1 MSIIGQK
8 VSFYPFVDEEIRVQE
23 IEDAKKNKVRELVLV
38 SADQIPDD
46 HYEFYKNVGHFINQ
60 KTNEYVTELAPHQ
73 IQTWADRWISKYRL
87 YLKSQKIGLS
97 TMILLE
103 DLHIALTRGRG
114 KEILIISQ
122 SKEKAKD
129 HIQDLKKMIQES
141 MYRDFLIDRATT
153 EEELLKDER
162 SKIDTIYLRNP
173 EDPIHPT
180 KIIALGITSAGSL
193 ISFKK
198 VCHIHMS
205 DVTLADMTEERFVE
219 AFGGAFS
226 RLANTDGSLV
236 IECPP
241 RGPSGPVFNIVDEDD
256 SLKKDGIAVEL
267 EEGKKIVTPSGFL
280 VRKYTFQVGI
290 DCAMITPE
298 FIEKERRRLGVLFGM
313 YYLADFYST
322 DQTWFNKKSIEQTSA
337 EATEAY
343 DAF

>member
-1 MSIIGQK
+1 MKLIGQK
-8 VSFYPFVDEEIRVQE
+8 VSFYPFTDEELRLQE
-23 IEDAKKNKVRELVLV
+23 IEDRKKNQTRNLTLQSIK
-38 SADQIPDD
+38 DIPDD
-46 HYEFYKNVGHFINQ
+46 LDKFYSNVGYFVNQ

-103 DLHIALTRGRG
+103 DLHIALTVGRG

-129 HIQDLKKMIQES
+129 HIQDLKKMIGNS
-141 MYRDFLIDRATT
+141 IYADFLIDRPIT

-173 EDPIHPT
+173 ENPSTPT

-193 ISFKK
+193 ISFKR

-256 SLKKDGIAVEL
+256 SLKQDGITISL
-267 EEGKKIVTPSGFL
+267 EEGKKILTPSGFM
-280 VRKYTFQVGI
+280 VRKYTYQVGI
-290 DCAMITPE
+290 NCGMITDS
-298 FIEKERRRLGVLFGM
+298 FIEKEKRRLGVLFGM
-313 YYLADFYST
+313 YYMADFYST
-322 DQTWFNKKSIEQTSA
+322 DQTWFSKESINQTSA